1 MPRKKGIAESRK
13 GKRKPPPKPQEKAKA
28 STMPDDTASEHE
40 STASGGN
47 SPVDELDGMAADVR
61 PVRKAAHEAMKR
73 LEQALDDIDET
84 HDEYMYEEAMYN
96 FSKTCISATTRARGE
111 AATREAALL
120 AENKILKA
128 RLAND
133 EQHMLALE
141 AQAEASEARAALC
154 EQIIEDK
161 EEIVQRLEYII
172 RILKR
177 KLEKYGD
184 VPPVSS

>member
-40 STASGGN
+40 STASGGD

-73 LEQALDDIDET
+73 LEKAVDDVEET

-96 FSKTCISATTRARGE
+96 FSKTCISATTRSRAPWGGGDQRGRPPGGEQGRPPECHSTAR
-111 AATREAALL
+111 T
-120 AENKILKA
+120 
-128 RLAND
+128 
-133 EQHMLALE
+133 H
-141 AQAEASEARAALC
+141 
-154 EQIIEDK
+154 
-161 EEIVQRLEYII
+161 
-172 RILKR
+172 
-177 KLEKYGD
+177 GD
-184 VPPVSS
+184 VHLMHAHDRVSYT